1 MRIGMGS
8 MSRSHGEIIAAV
20 TAGGRT
26 NVPLGC
32 IAPVLGRAVGSM
44 SRRRVVIAVARRVG
58 IVSSA
63 VATRR
68 IDRRCGARIRRR
80 FYLSI
85 GPVLSP
91 PSGRVAVSAAAAGA
105 AAARGT
111 GGIIAPPATT
121 AAGGALVTTTAGEG
135 RGGFPPL
142 DVIGEGD
149 LAG

>member
-1 MRIGMGS
+1 

-20 TAGGRT
+20 TAGGWT
-26 NVPLGC
+26 DVPFGC

-44 SRRRVVIAVARRVG
+44 SRRCVVIAVARRVG

-85 GPVLSP
+85 DPVLSP
-91 PSGRVAVSAAAAGA
+91 PSGCIAVSAAAAGA
-105 AAARGT
+105 AAARST
-111 GGIIAPPATT
+111 GGIAPSATT
-121 AAGGALVTTTAGEG
+121 AAGALITTTGEG
-135 RGGFPPL
+135 RGRFPPL
-142 DVIGEGD
+142 DVIGERNLTG
-149 LAG
+149 